1 MGAASCSRLVAGGS
15 VPGFARNGAL
25 PRGENALQCLPG
37 IQPNPPRP
45 DTPERVP
52 QWRRGGARLLRR
64 CLEASLKL
72 FLDTAH
78 IADIETA
85 VGWGILQGI
94 TTNPSLAAKEGL
106 EFHDL
111 IKEITDRV
119 GGPVSAEVVADD
131 RDEMVAQGQV
141 LRQIADNVVVKV
153 PMSREGVAAGARLV
167 DLGIPINVTLV
178 FSTAQ
183 AILAA
188 TIGATFVSP
197 FLGRVDDIGNDGL
210 GLLAEIVETYAMQGY
225 ETEVLA
231 ASLRHP
237 VHVVQAARIG
247 ADAATM
253 PFAVMDK
260 LFDHPLTDIGSERF
274 NKDWEA
280 YQQALA
286 ERRAK

>member
-1 MGAASCSRLVAGGS
+1 M
-15 VPGFARNGAL
+15 
-25 PRGENALQCLPG
+25 
-37 IQPNPPRP
+37 
-45 DTPERVP
+45 
-52 QWRRGGARLLRR
+52 
-64 CLEASLKL
+64 KL

-78 IADIETA
+78 LADIETA
-85 VGWGILQGI
+85 NGWGILQGI

-111 IKEITDRV
+111 IRAITDV
-119 GGPVSAEVVADD
+119 VAGPVSAEVVADN

-141 LRQIADNVVVKV
+141 LAKIADNVVVKV

-167 DLGIPINVTLV
+167 GMGIPINVTLV

-197 FLGRVDDIGNDGL
+197 FLGRIDDVGNDGL
-210 GLLAEIVETYAMQGY
+210 SLLAEIVETYAAQGY
-225 ETEVLA
+225 DTEVLA
-231 ASLRHP
+231 ASLRHSQ
-237 VHVVQAARIG
+237 HVVQSARIG

-253 PFAVMDK
+253 PFAVMDR
-260 LFDHPLTDIGSERF
+260 LFDHPLTDIGNERF
-274 NKDWEA
+274 NKDWQA

-286 ERRAK
+286 DRRKK

>member
-1 MGAASCSRLVAGGS
+1 
-15 VPGFARNGAL
+15 
-25 PRGENALQCLPG
+25 
-37 IQPNPPRP
+37 
-45 DTPERVP
+45 
-52 QWRRGGARLLRR
+52 
-64 CLEASLKL
+64 LKL

-78 IADIETA
+78 LVDIETA
-85 VGWGILQGI
+85 NGWGILQGI

-111 IKEITDRV
+111 IRAITAVVD
-119 GGPVSAEVVADD
+119 GPVSAEVVADH
-131 RDEMVAQGQV
+131 RDDMVSQGQV
-141 LRQIADNVVVKV
+141 LAKIADNVVVKV

-167 DLGIPINVTLV
+167 GMGIPINVTLV

-197 FLGRVDDIGNDGL
+197 FLGRIDDVGNDGL
-210 GLLAEIVETYAMQGY
+210 SLLAEIVEAYAAQGY

-237 VHVVQAARIG
+237 QHVVQAARIG

-260 LFDHPLTDIGSERF
+260 LFDHPLTDIGNERF
-274 NKDWEA
+274 TKDWEA

>member
-1 MGAASCSRLVAGGS
+1 M
-15 VPGFARNGAL
+15 
-25 PRGENALQCLPG
+25 
-37 IQPNPPRP
+37 
-45 DTPERVP
+45 
-52 QWRRGGARLLRR
+52 
-64 CLEASLKL
+64 KL

-78 IADIETA
+78 LADIETA
-85 VGWGILQGI
+85 NGWGILQGI

-111 IKEITDRV
+111 IRAITDV
-119 GGPVSAEVVADD
+119 VAGPVSAEVVADN

-141 LRQIADNVVVKV
+141 LAKIADNVVVKV

-167 DLGIPINVTLV
+167 GMGIPINVTLV

-197 FLGRVDDIGNDGL
+197 FLGRIDDVGNDGL
-210 GLLAEIVETYAMQGY
+210 SLLAEIVETYAAQGY
-225 ETEVLA
+225 DTEVLA

-237 VHVVQAARIG
+237 QHVVQSARMG

-253 PFAVMDK
+253 PFAVMDR
-260 LFDHPLTDIGSERF
+260 LFDHPLTDIGNERF
-274 NKDWEA
+274 NKDWQA

-286 ERRAK
+286 DRRKK